1 VTVEDEFDEEEFE
14 SISKT
19 DTKDGGNILPNLEI
33 KESAVRIKP
42 IWEAYFVEICIS
54 LGIVLYLINYLMG
67 RVKNSNLAEQWLITN
82 LPTLQ
87 NEFTIAGDD
96 GEGEEPNQARI
107 VKRSE
112 NSFTVWCSG
121 RVNCDSLLVHLE
133 LMKRHD
139 MISIA
144 TNLFHPTPDTVSF
157 IFQLSEHDM
166 DCIVLAVTQ
175 RKSANKL
182 AKDYADLANYCSG
195 IRSGERH
202 GLPSSLSI
210 LSETYDCATAVLSGG
225 VAKYLSSSAD
235 DLVCLH
241 ISDSYTGLKEETEE
255 SDTVVIKKGE
265 KRIHLTFKMSGDST
279 GQLVFALKLLDHVRS
294 IKLSR
299 EAKDKAVKNRQKV
312 AQTQEKLQHQQRQ
325 EAAQQRKEEKLKAEK
340 EKMLNETDVEKAR
353 KWEEK
358 EHKRQLKKN
367 QPKMKQM
374 KMKVG

>member
-1 VTVEDEFDEEEFE
+1 
-14 SISKT
+14 
-19 DTKDGGNILPNLEI
+19 
-33 KESAVRIKP
+33 
-42 IWEAYFVEICIS
+42 
-54 LGIVLYLINYLMG
+54 
-67 RVKNSNLAEQWLITN
+67 
-82 LPTLQ
+82 
-87 NEFTIAGDD
+87 
-96 GEGEEPNQARI
+96 
-107 VKRSE
+107 
-112 NSFTVWCSG
+112 
-121 RVNCDSLLVHLE
+121 
-133 LMKRHD
+133 
-139 MISIA
+139 
-144 TNLFHPTPDTVSF
+144 
-157 IFQLSEHDM
+157 
-166 DCIVLAVTQ
+166 
-175 RKSANKL
+175 
-182 AKDYADLANYCSG
+182 
-195 IRSGERH
+195 
-202 GLPSSLSI
+202 
-210 LSETYDCATAVLSGG
+210 